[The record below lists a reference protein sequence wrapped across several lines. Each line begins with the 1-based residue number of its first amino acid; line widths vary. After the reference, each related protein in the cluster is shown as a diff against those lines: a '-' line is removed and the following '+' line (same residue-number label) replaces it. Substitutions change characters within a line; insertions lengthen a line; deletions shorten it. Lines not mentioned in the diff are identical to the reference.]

1 MVACWGDTGATFL
14 TSNPCETPCE
24 IPNVCGPGSAVRL
37 GMLIRPEIVSVDFAP
52 SPTASGA
59 AGSTASTAAGLGATG
74 FGFCVSTTMAPGEA
88 SSMVL
93 ITLGFGTSNEL
104 DGTAGFFV

>member
-1 MVACWGDTGATFL
+1 
-14 TSNPCETPCE
+14 
-24 IPNVCGPGSAVRL
+24 
-37 GMLIRPEIVSVDFAP
+37 FAP

-104 DGTAGFFV
+104 DGTAGFFVGGTTIDSGDPASAIAFGGVTPIPGCVETAVLATGVVAGGTPAAGFTI